1 MTNKIC
7 IRCGVEKDISLF
19 HKNKK
24 SKDGYRAACAECC
37 NLYTRT
43 CIPEEKKRAYK
54 KKSLAKPEIKKKIKE
69 YHIKY
74 NQTEK
79 YIEYHKNLRKTE
91 KSKLYHR
98 KYNTTQKY
106 RDKKNQYRIDNYDL
120 VRGRERI
127 REVEYNKRPE
137 VRIKRALRARLL
149 VILKRGEGSKSCK
162 MVELVGCTMPF
173 LREYLESL
181 WREGMS
187 WDNYGFGR
195 ECWVMDHI
203 IPCDRFN
210 LTDKDE
216 QKRCFN
222 YTNIQPLWWD
232 ENASKSNK

>member
-1 MTNKIC
+1 METKIC
-7 IRCGVEKDISLF
+7 IKSEIEKPNLEY
-19 HKNKK
+19 HKSTRNKTGTK
-24 SKDGYRAACAECC
+24 NTC
-37 NLYTRT
+37 RT
-43 CIPEEKKRAYK
+43 CCYQYEKNHIEKAREYK
-54 KKSLAKPEIKKKIKE
+54 KKNAYKYRDRVNKYAREYTKTEKARQYRKSKKIKD
-69 YHIKY
+69 YFRAY
-74 NQTEK
+74 T
-79 YIEYHKNLRKTE
+79 
-91 KSKLYHR
+91 
-98 KYNTTQKY
+98 TTQEY

-120 VRGRERI
+120 IRGRERI
-127 REVEYNKRPE
+127 REIEYNKRPE

-203 IPCDRFN
+203 IPCDRFD